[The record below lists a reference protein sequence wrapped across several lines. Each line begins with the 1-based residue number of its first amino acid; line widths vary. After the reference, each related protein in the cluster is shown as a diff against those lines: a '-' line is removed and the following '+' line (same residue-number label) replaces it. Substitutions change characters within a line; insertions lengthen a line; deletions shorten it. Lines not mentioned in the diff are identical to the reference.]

1 MTFLSGHYRF
11 PYYIAGI
18 SVLPVT
24 YLHTAH
30 YAIPCR
36 MQTAGNTVHGG
47 ETRHIFVKG

>member
-18 SVLPVT
+18 SVLPIT

-36 MQTAGNTVHGG
+36 M
-47 ETRHIFVKG
+47 